1 MPCGRLFAQRFRRN
15 ASWLMS
21 VGVNNAIRQLG
32 TANVYHAY
40 TDNLPTGWTDT
51 LFNSGV
57 YESPY
62 MPDTTTWTTTAEV
75 ATVVGDFS
83 GFTIVR
89 NGGMTVELVPSCF
102 SRSLRERARPYP
114 PARGWFAYARVGSDA
129 SNTAAFRALVF
140 NT

>member
-1 MPCGRLFAQRFRRN
+1 MAPSPPGSVCRVEGCSAALPSERV
-15 ASWLMS
+15 WLMS
-21 VGVNNAIRQLG
+21 VGVSNAIRQLG

-102 SRSLRERARPYP
+102 SRSLREVAGRTTGQRLV
-114 PARGWFAYARVGSDA
+114 RVRQGG
-129 SNTAAFRALVF
+129 
-140 NT
+140 